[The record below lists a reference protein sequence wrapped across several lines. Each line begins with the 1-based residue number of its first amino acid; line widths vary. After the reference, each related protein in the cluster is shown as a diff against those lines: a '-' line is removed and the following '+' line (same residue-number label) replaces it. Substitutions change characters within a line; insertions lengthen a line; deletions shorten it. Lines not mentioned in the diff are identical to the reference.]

1 MHLEIES
8 EKKTPYLSM
17 FLKKPVPIYIPEKE
31 KKPLNF
37 FHYLLTKCFFL
48 TIRNFNTAF

>member
-17 FLKKPVPIYIPEKE
+17 FLKKPVPIFQ
-31 KKPLNF
+31 KKKKKTLNF